1 MAASPRPAPAGLF
14 ARVAGGLRYAMTG
27 TPPAWFGPS
36 APLTPEAP
44 PQTAGRQFDYPVSFN
59 LRLQP
64 RQDEGTSFADL
75 RGLADAYD
83 LVRLV
88 IETRK
93 DQIEAMDWQVRSR
106 RDGTGD
112 DPRIAAIEDLLRSPD
127 REHPWSAW
135 IRMLLEDL
143 FVLDAPALYVRRT
156 ATGALWGLEVID
168 GATIKR
174 LLGPDGRT
182 PRAPDPAY
190 QQVLKGVPAVDY
202 TTDELIYAP
211 RNPRPH
217 KVYGYSPVEQ
227 ILMTVNIGLRRQ
239 VSQLNY
245 FTEGNTPEALIG
257 VPEEWTPDQIRQFQE
272 YWDALLEGNLAAR
285 RHTRFVPGGLKYQP
299 IRDVPLKDE
308 FDEWLARVVCFA
320 FSIPPT
326 AFARETN
333 RATAETAL
341 GTAIAE
347 GLQPLLVWL
356 KGLIDRVITQ
366 VLGCD
371 DLEFAWADRSV
382 PDPQVQASIA
392 AAYVGAGI
400 KTRNEVRA
408 ELGLDPVAGGDAL
421 TTAGPATPLPGGLA
435 KVNANWPQEPR
446 GAHQRWIRGGGLED
460 QAHLILAQ
468 TAPIEESAEP
478 PQGNKGEA
486 ELSGEERIEN
496 FDAMPPYVQA
506 SILSVRDPVA
516 RGRLMDNQDLAETY
530 YRYTQAVTALQRADP
545 NNPLLSNIRS
555 DSWLPTNE
563 DVDRL
568 QTAVTTATRRPSW
581 RQSEADVGLELGP
594 TARPQVSY
602 KDGLGVPSST
612 PGSVRPD
619 FSIDDVAAIE
629 VKNYDIANNTSALIA
644 RITDQAIER
653 ASHLPAGMK
662 QEITIDI
669 RGQTVTQSQREDI
682 IARIVEKAAGS
693 LDPTFIRFKEDN

>member
-1 MAASPRPAPAGLF
+1 MASSAPPAAAGLF
-14 ARVAGGLRYAMTG
+14 TRVVGGLRYAVTG
-27 TPPAWFGPS
+27 TPPAGFGPS
-36 APLTPEAP
+36 QPLRPEAP
-44 PQTAGRQFDYPVSFN
+44 PDTAGRQFDYPVGYN

-64 RQDEGTSFADL
+64 RQDEGTSFAEL

-93 DQIEAMDWQVRSR
+93 DQIEAMAWQVRPR
-106 RDGTGD
+106 RGGPSD

-127 REHPWSAW
+127 REHPWGAW
-135 IRMLLEDL
+135 VRLLLEDL
-143 FVLDAPALYVRRT
+143 FVLDAPTLYVRRT
-156 ATGALWGLEVID
+156 AAGTLWGLEVVD

-257 VPEEWTPDQIRQFQE
+257 VPEQWTPDQIRQFQE

-320 FSIPPT
+320 FSVPPT
-326 AFARETN
+326 AFAKGTN
-333 RATAETAL
+333 RATAEAAQDAAT
-341 GTAIAE
+341 AE

-356 KGLIDRVITQ
+356 KALIDRVIGQ

-371 DLEFAWADRSV
+371 DLEFAWTDRTA
-382 PDPQVQASIA
+382 PDPQAQATIA

-408 ELGLDPVAGGDAL
+408 ELGLDPIAGGDAL
-421 TTAGPATPLPGGLA
+421 TTASPVAPLPA
-435 KVNANWPQEPR
+435 KSFNPDQPR
-446 GAHQRWIRGGGLED
+446 DE
-460 QAHLILAQ
+460 
-468 TAPIEESAEP
+468 
-478 PQGNKGEA
+478 
-486 ELSGEERIEN
+486 
-496 FDAMPPYVQA
+496 
-506 SILSVRDPVA
+506 
-516 RGRLMDNQDLAETY
+516 RGR
-530 YRYTQAVTALQRADP
+530 
-545 NNPLLSNIRS
+545 
-555 DSWLPTNE
+555 
-563 DVDRL
+563 
-568 QTAVTTATRRPSW
+568 
-581 RQSEADVGLELGP
+581 
-594 TARPQVSY
+594 
-602 KDGLGVPSST
+602 
-612 PGSVRPD
+612 
-619 FSIDDVAAIE
+619 
-629 VKNYDIANNTSALIA
+629 
-644 RITDQAIER
+644 
-653 ASHLPAGMK
+653 
-662 QEITIDI
+662 
-669 RGQTVTQSQREDI
+669 
-682 IARIVEKAAGS
+682 
-693 LDPTFIRFKEDN
+693 